1 MRFPLIM
8 LAAIA
13 ALPATASA
21 QSLTDTHERVW
32 SPAGKTPAV
41 HYRPLGAKAC
51 TTARAA
57 HPWTKGHTHATAK
70 CGEQA
75 EVAQQNANKAA
86 KAERPG
92 T

>member
-1 MRFPLIM
+1 MRFPLIV
-8 LAAIA
+8 LAALT
-13 ALPATASA
+13 ALPAAASA

-51 TTARAA
+51 TTTRAA

-70 CGEQA
+70 CGAQA
-75 EVAQQNANKAA
+75 DIAQQNVNKAA

-92 T
+92 A